1 MSAVAS
7 SRFVRWIII
16 YKAVKGFSELLFA
29 GMLGYLLWYG
39 AGPWLAGTLKALRD
53 HLVGAG
59 SLRLADLLLSGGLHR
74 HARLVFWA
82 LLADG
87 SFNLAE
93 GWCLLRRYSWGE
105 WVVVLSSGI
114 FLPFELAALLRGVHA
129 GRVIVTLLNLAVIA
143 GLAWRLRSRPRT
155 GL

>member
-1 MSAVAS
+1 MSAGAH
-7 SRFVRWIII
+7 SRFVRGIIL

-29 GMLGYLLWYG
+29 GMLGYLFWYG

-59 SLRLADLLLSGGLHR
+59 SLRLADLLLADGLHR
-74 HARLVFWA
+74 HASMLFWA

-105 WVVVLSSGI
+105 WFVALSSGI
-114 FLPFELAALLRGVHA
+114 FLPFEVLALLKGVYA
-129 GRVIVTLLNLAVIA
+129 GRVIVTLLNLAIIA
-143 GLAWRLRSRPRT
+143 GLVWRIRARSRA
-155 GL
+155 